1 MIGPDMFA
9 KPKALGPGVVARP
22 NVLGSGMVLLKRKKI
37 LF

>member
-22 NVLGSGMVLLKRKKI
+22 NVLGFGMVLLKRKKI

>member
-22 NVLGSGMVLLKRKKI
+22 NVLGSRMVLLKRKKI

>member
-9 KPKALGPGVVARP
+9 KPKALGPGVVVRP

>member
-9 KPKALGPGVVARP
+9 KPKALGPDVVARP

>member
-9 KPKALGPGVVARP
+9 KPKALGPGVVART